1 MNLAY
6 PSHVD
11 LIIGKKTNIRTPLGI
26 QYFLY
31 QTSTNMRTAIL
42 LLLVFQLSSCATA
55 NKASSAHI
63 SPGMEELVVPDNF
76 NYANVTDVK
85 VELQFQGRDFED
97 GPRATYKILG
107 LDDKKRKDLLVQ
119 GEINEK
125 GQVETGMFIPLHFKE
140 LVLEVDYGPRTYQMP
155 LKKRPNIRQIIWMD
169 YEGLF

>member
-1 MNLAY
+1 MSLAY
-6 PSHVD
+6 PFHVD
-11 LIIGKKTNIRTPLGI
+11 LIIGEKTNTRTSLGI

-63 SPGMEELVVPDNF
+63 SPGMGELVVPDNF
-76 NYANVTDVK
+76 SYANVTDVK